1 MVIYIYS
8 IIRANNKGVAMQ
20 ISQII
25 RVIYIDCYKYNIYSQ
40 LLTNISFTKALD
52 GFSLINLDLLL

>member
-1 MVIYIYS
+1 
-8 IIRANNKGVAMQ
+8 MQ

-25 RVIYIDCYKYNIYSQ
+25 RIIYIDCYKYNIYSQ

-52 GFSLINLDLLL
+52 SFSLINLDLLL